1 MLETANWIQ
10 TFFDLSSDA
19 TFIFQADQLVVANQ
33 AGQDLIDAFDLDLDY
48 LQELAHTAI
57 AQQQSKADG
66 CYDCEIMNQ
75 LPELTVPVDLPP
87 DHTNPLR
94 YTMVYRV
101 LSPTDQVYALELKS
115 RATLDRATQVAQ
127 QRMLNQYVN
136 RAYEDE
142 RKRISQ
148 DLHDSIAQG
157 VYSAIMGVRRLKSE
171 QLDEPE
177 RQQVS
182 TMIETQLDD
191 TLREVKEMALDIRP
205 SVLDSFGLVAA
216 IRALAK
222 RLTENSGVIID
233 VIGKADISS
242 LTTDVQSVLYRITQ
256 EAINNA
262 LKHAN
267 PTEITVMLVA
277 HAHYISLE
285 VIDNG
290 CGFDF
295 QAHRGFNGHSLG
307 LMNMSERVKALNGS
321 FMIDSA
327 PGQGTTVTVKFPVI
341 EINHQVNG
349 ES

>member
-10 TFFDLSSDA
+10 SFFDLSSDA

-33 AGQDLIDAFDLDLDY
+33 AGQELVNAFDLDLSY
-48 LQELAHTAI
+48 LQELAQTAI
-57 AQQQSKADG
+57 SQQQSKADG
-66 CYDCEIMNQ
+66 CYDCEIINQ
-75 LPELTVPVDLPP
+75 LPELTIPVDLPP
-87 DHTNPLR
+87 EHTHPLR
-94 YTMVYRV
+94 YTMVYRI
-101 LSPTDQVYALELKS
+101 LSPTHQVYALELKS
-115 RATLDRATQVAQ
+115 QAPLDRANQVAQ

-157 VYSAIMGVRRLKSE
+157 VYSAIMGVRRLNGE
-171 QLDEPE
+171 QMDNEE
-177 RQQVS
+177 RQRVS
-182 TMIETQLDD
+182 AMIESQLDD

-205 SVLDSFGLVAA
+205 SVLDSFGLLAA

-222 RLTENSGVIID
+222 RLTENSGVIIN
-233 VIGKADISS
+233 VIDRADTSDLS
-242 LTTDVQSVLYRITQ
+242 TDVQNVLYRITQ

-267 PTEITVMLVA
+267 PSEITVILVA
-277 HAHYISLE
+277 HSHYISLE

-290 CGFDF
+290 TGFNY
-295 QAHRGFNGHSLG
+295 QANRGFNGHSLG
-307 LMNMSERVKALNGS
+307 LMNMSERVKSLNGS

-327 PGQGTTVTVKFPVI
+327 PDQGTTVTVKFPVI
-341 EINHQVNG
+341 KHTNEQSNG
-349 ES
+349 E

>member
-33 AGQDLIDAFDLDLDY
+33 TGQDLIDAFDLDLDY

-57 AQQQSKADG
+57 AQQRSKADG

-157 VYSAIMGVRRLKSE
+157 VYSAIMGVRRLKS
-171 QLDEPE
+171 
-177 RQQVS
+177 
-182 TMIETQLDD
+182 
-191 TLREVKEMALDIRP
+191 
-205 SVLDSFGLVAA
+205 
-216 IRALAK
+216 
-222 RLTENSGVIID
+222 
-233 VIGKADISS
+233 
-242 LTTDVQSVLYRITQ
+242 
-256 EAINNA
+256 
-262 LKHAN
+262 
-267 PTEITVMLVA
+267 
-277 HAHYISLE
+277 
-285 VIDNG
+285 
-290 CGFDF
+290 
-295 QAHRGFNGHSLG
+295 
-307 LMNMSERVKALNGS
+307 
-321 FMIDSA
+321 
-327 PGQGTTVTVKFPVI
+327 
-341 EINHQVNG
+341 
-349 ES
+349 